1 MNLTTHQAAEKLGVT
16 PGTVRAWGEAGV
28 LKRTATGNGTQKKH
42 FVYDSVTVNAVR
54 DERKGQRKPL
64 AELGAA
70 AAPAE
75 GDPSRIKVIRPP
87 VNGAG
92 PSLGAGI
99 TSRLDAI
106 ERKLD
111 ALLAAWS

>member
-1 MNLTTHQAAEKLGVT
+1 MNLTTQQAAEKLGVT

-64 AELGAA
+64 AELVAAPLVEGTPTRIMIIPAPVNGAA
-70 AAPAE
+70 AAPLAT
-75 GDPSRIKVIRPP
+75 
-87 VNGAG
+87 
-92 PSLGAGI
+92 GI
-99 TSRLDAI
+99 IARLNSI

-111 ALLAAWS
+111 ALLAVWS

>member
-28 LKRTATGNGTQKKH
+28 LKRTSTGNGTMKKH
-42 FVYDSVTVNAVR
+42 FVYDSVSVNAVR

-70 AAPAE
+70 APAVE
-75 GDPSRIKVIRPP
+75 GDVSRIKVIRR
-87 VNGAG
+87 VNGAEP

-111 ALLAAWS
+111 ALLAVWS